1 MRSESELVTGDA
13 VVLDLRL
20 ARSASR
26 ALGYALDLL
35 VQLASLV
42 LVLLV
47 LVLTPA
53 PTDTAFVL
61 AVVTAVQLSV
71 LVGYPTLM
79 ETLTRGRTLG
89 KMALGLRVVRED
101 GGPVTV
107 RHALIRALAGAFVDF
122 GPFGA
127 WSVVGF
133 VTSLSS
139 AKGKRLGDYLAG
151 TVVVRERA
159 PRSATPAE
167 VAMPPALASWAS
179 TLDLSGLPDD
189 VALSARQYL
198 GRWRELDPASRD
210 RIGASLA
217 ADVSRHV
224 GAPVPPGVPAWAYL
238 AAVLAER
245 RGRARAR
252 GDSPWSP
259 SAVPPGGPAPEGG
272 ASRYG
277 AAYGGV
283 SHGGV
288 SHEGAS
294 HGGATADDAGQGHP
308 GHRDTADDEPPG
320 PFTPPG

>member
-42 LVLLV
+42 LVLVV

-89 KMALGLRVVRED
+89 KMALGLRVVRDD

-133 VTSLSS
+133 VTSLAS

-189 VALSARQYL
+189 VALSVRRYL
-198 GRWRELDPASRD
+198 GRWWELDPASRE
-210 RIGASLA
+210 RIGGSLA
-217 ADVSRHV
+217 ADVARHV
-224 GAPVPPGVPAWAYL
+224 GAPVPP
-238 AAVLAER
+238 
-245 RGRARAR
+245 
-252 GDSPWSP
+252 
-259 SAVPPGGPAPEGG
+259 
-272 ASRYG
+272 
-277 AAYGGV
+277 
-283 SHGGV
+283 
-288 SHEGAS
+288 
-294 HGGATADDAGQGHP
+294 
-308 GHRDTADDEPPG
+308 
-320 PFTPPG
+320 